1 MVEDLMQYMVYGAAG
16 IIAFLLKALWSKIDV
31 IRTTVEQLKLEITK
45 RELENREL
53 FHNMQRVDKNIDD
66 LFDKID
72 CVLTDYCKPKK

>member
-1 MVEDLMQYMVYGAAG
+1 MDA
-16 IIAFLLKALWSKIDV
+16 
-31 IRTTVEQLKLEITK
+31 IRNSVEQLKLDITK

-53 FHNMQRVDKNIDD
+53 FHNVQRVDKNIDD

>member
-1 MVEDLMQYMVYGAAG
+1 MQYMVYGAAG

-31 IRTTVEQLKLEITK
+31 IRTSVEQLKLEITK